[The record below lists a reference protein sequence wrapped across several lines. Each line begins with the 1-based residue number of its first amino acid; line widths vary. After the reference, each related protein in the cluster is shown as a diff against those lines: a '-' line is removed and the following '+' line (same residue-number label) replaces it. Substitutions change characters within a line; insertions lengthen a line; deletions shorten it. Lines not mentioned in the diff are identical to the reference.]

1 MWPHFWVFFHLHTS
15 RHFCK
20 NKTSSFFSVTKMAIS
35 NYRKSWCL
43 LADDVRNN
51 LGWDISSNLM
61 FYFIETAFVPH
72 NLVLYIEISVS
83 LLFYNMNI
91 TILVTLKIGGC
102 LVPKKVSWSVY
113 MNKNAQKW
121 GHLSYLQQYMSQ
133 PSLFPTLKVVHTSP
147 LLQKLTLLFW

>member
-1 MWPHFWVFFHLHTS
+1 MLPHLWVFFHIHTS

-20 NKTSSFFSVTKMAIS
+20 KKHLRSFSVTKMTTS
-35 NYRKSWCL
+35 NYLKRWCL
-43 LADDVRNN
+43 IADDVWNK

-61 FYFIETAFVPH
+61 FYFIKTAFFP
-72 NLVLYIEISVS
+72 L
-83 LLFYNMNI
+83 NI
-91 TILVTLKIGGC
+91 TILVTLTIGGC
-102 LVPKKVSWSVY
+102 LVSKKVSWSVY